1 MASQGRVEAA
11 TKGRGFWPC
20 PKQATYTPG
29 TCELLRAMMKE
40 SKLTKFQ
47 QRHIMDTMKRGGALP
62 LYCSPTTSQRVLPSK
77 QPASAICLPPILTAR
92 SSLRPASVCQANGAY
107 SREQFKPRATRTLE
121 QASQLGTPATNGG
134 ALHALTRPFWALQ
147 EIWRR
152 RSEDSKISWPRG
164 RIKRN
169 GKESPLPCKG
179 RTQPLS
185 WTGLKNWSGRSRR
198 GKNSWLTWRPW
209 DRADSTEESSLL
221 RSPR

>member
-107 SREQFKPRATRTLE
+107 SREQFKPRATRDLE
-121 QASQLGTPATNGG
+121 KEKRRLQNILATGKDKEERKRKPPPVQREDPAPELDRFEERKPLRALCWGREGEGAQDWGPRLGEG
-134 ALHALTRPFWALQ
+134 
-147 EIWRR
+147 
-152 RSEDSKISWPRG
+152 
-164 RIKRN
+164 
-169 GKESPLPCKG
+169 
-179 RTQPLS
+179 
-185 WTGLKNWSGRSRR
+185 
-198 GKNSWLTWRPW
+198 
-209 DRADSTEESSLL
+209 
-221 RSPR
+221 